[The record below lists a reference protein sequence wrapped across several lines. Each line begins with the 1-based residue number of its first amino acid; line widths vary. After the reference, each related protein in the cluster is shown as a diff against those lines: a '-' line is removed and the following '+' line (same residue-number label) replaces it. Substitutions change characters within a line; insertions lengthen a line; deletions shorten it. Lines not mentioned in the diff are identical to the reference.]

1 MSGIIRYFYVPFED
15 PSFVDMCKEV
25 KIPANFR
32 RVVKSYAPTKK
43 NQLSWATRWDQVY
56 VMGHGAPGADDIEDN
71 KGTQLAINGIVD
83 RLKHEGLSK
92 NHHLIKLW
100 ACSGGAGG
108 KNSTAYKLLKA
119 LRAAGYSKVK
129 VAGYTETITTSVNGH
144 KRALSHDDDSDVGR
158 ASEHRVL
165 FANL

>member
-32 RVVKSYAPTKK
+32 RIVKSYSPLKK
-43 NQLSWATRWDQVY
+43 DQLSWATRWDQVY
-56 VMGHGAPGADDIEDN
+56 VMGHGAPGADAIEDN
-71 KGTQLAINGIVD
+71 KGTELDVAGIVK
-83 RLKHEGLSK
+83 RLQHEGLGK
-92 NHHLIKLW
+92 HHRLIKLW

-119 LRAAGYSKVK
+119 MRAAGFDQVK
-129 VAGYTETITTSVNGH
+129 VAGYTETITTSVGGH
-144 KRALSHDDDSDVGR
+144 KRALSHDDDTDLGR
-158 ASEHRVL
+158 ASSFRILYENV
-165 FANL
+165 